1 MQKHDELEDHEDPEE
16 GVSLAMPEGTCNRI
30 VWALLLPLN
39 GLLYFT
45 VPDVRWGGGWE
56 KTYMVSFF
64 GSIAWIGAY
73 SYFMVWSATITGDL
87 LGIPQPVMGLTIL
100 AAGTSVP
107 DLISSVIVA
116 RQGHGDM
123 AVSSSIGSN
132 IFDVTVGLPFPWL
145 LALAV
150 FGEPVALAND
160 GTLFL
165 SLLIL
170 LLMLTS
176 VIGVIIV
183 SKFRMTK
190 SLGMAMF
197 ALYVVF
203 VIQDLLRVY
212 KVV

>member
-1 MQKHDELEDHEDPEE
+1 
-16 GVSLAMPEGTCNRI
+16 
-30 VWALLLPLN
+30 
-39 GLLYFT
+39 
-45 VPDVRWGGGWE
+45 
-56 KTYMVSFF
+56 
-64 GSIAWIGAY
+64 
-73 SYFMVWSATITGDL
+73 
-87 LGIPQPVMGLTIL
+87 
-100 AAGTSVP
+100 
-107 DLISSVIVA
+107 
-116 RQGHGDM
+116 M

-170 LLMLTS
+170 LLMLAS
-176 VIGVIIV
+176 VIGVIIY

-190 SLGMAMF
+190 GLGMSMF

-212 KVV
+212 KVI